1 MAKRKDDERRSM
13 GEAPVVDRALA
24 TIKAPG
30 LEASRRDRTWE
41 QEQRAAGRVVTYRG
55 VPTEVQEQIRNMAAE
70 IGVPVG
76 EVARLALE
84 RLIDDY
90 EHGRVKPEA
99 HVVHARR
106 SLFDAG
112 GRKR

>member
-13 GEAPVVDRALA
+13 SEAPVVDRALA

-30 LEASRRDRTWE
+30 AEPSRRDRTWE
-41 QEQRAAGRVVTYRG
+41 QEQRQAGRVVTYRG
-55 VPTEVQEQIRNMAAE
+55 IPAEVQERIKIMAAE

-76 EVARLALE
+76 EVARRALE

-90 EHGRVKPEA
+90 AHGRVELEA

-106 SLFDAG
+106 SLY
-112 GRKR
+112 

>member
-1 MAKRKDDERRSM
+1 MARRSM
-13 GEAPVVDRALA
+13 RDTGEPASDYLTNEPPDGRRSRA
-24 TIKAPG
+24 
-30 LEASRRDRTWE
+30 WE
-41 QEQRAAGRVVTYRG
+41 QTQRAAGVVATYRG
-55 VPTEVQEQIRNMAAE
+55 IPAEVQEGIKNMAAE

-76 EVARLALE
+76 EIARLALE

-106 SLFDAG
+106 SIFDAG
-112 GRKR
+112 GSKR

>member
-1 MAKRKDDERRSM
+1 MAKRKEEARRSM
-13 GEAPVVDRALA
+13 GEVPVVDRALA
-24 TIKAPG
+24 TIKAPVP
-30 LEASRRDRTWE
+30 EAGRRDRTWE
-41 QEQRAAGRVVTYRG
+41 QEQRQAGRVVTYRG
-55 VPTEVQEQIRNMAAE
+55 IPAELQECIRNMAAE

-76 EVARLALE
+76 EIARLALE

-106 SLFDAG
+106 SIY
-112 GRKR
+112 